1 MKRVITE
8 REESNVCDI
17 ITGEVMFSEDDQL
30 ASQPIPQSN
39 NSKDSVPH
47 NTSPTQP
54 FLLGVILCVVRT
66 TKRYLK
72 NIPVRIHHRYL
83 RYVTQRKR
91 LPKRNTRN
99 KAYILVG
106 YTSKK
111 YVDRKYRSI
120 KLQLL
125 LRRIFV
131 ILIIL
136 LVIIITYNW
145 LDPLKNSDEY
155 KQMFGI
161 EDMNDLNQE
170 DPFNVSEGTDSQI
183 VIESTTPTTNE

>member
-1 MKRVITE
+1 
-8 REESNVCDI
+8 
-17 ITGEVMFSEDDQL
+17 MFSEDDQL
-30 ASQPIPQSN
+30 ASQPIPQSD

-47 NTSPTQP
+47 NSNQAQSW
-54 FLLGVILCVVRT
+54 LLGVIICVVRT
-66 TKRYLK
+66 TKRYIK
-72 NIPVRIHHRYL
+72 NIPVRLHNRYL

-91 LPKRNTRN
+91 LPKRTTRN

-111 YVDRKYRSI
+111 YVDRKFQSI

-125 LRRIFV
+125 LRRILV
-131 ILIIL
+131 ILIIV

-145 LDPLKNSDEY
+145 LDPFKNSSEY

-170 DPFNVSEGTDSQI
+170 DPFNISNGTDSQI
-183 VIESTTPTTNE
+183 IIESTNG